1 MRPLANQNRD
11 LRLLAAV
18 LGAVLE
24 VYDAVKLYRGENDTG
39 GVDHNILSILY
50 INKQIKRRE
59 LIY

>member
-1 MRPLANQNRD
+1 MANQNPD

-18 LGAVLE
+18 VGAVLE

-39 GVDHNILSILY
+39 GVDQSILSILY
-50 INKQIKRRE
+50 INKQIKGRE